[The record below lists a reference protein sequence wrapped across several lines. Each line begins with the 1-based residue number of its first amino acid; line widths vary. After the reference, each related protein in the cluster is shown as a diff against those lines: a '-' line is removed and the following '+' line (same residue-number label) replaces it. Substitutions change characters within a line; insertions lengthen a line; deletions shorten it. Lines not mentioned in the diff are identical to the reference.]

1 MNRLGIFYTMRA
13 FLIFTLFIVAC
24 LLAAAALFYP
34 AWLGVSAVAEIPPHK
49 LLTRLAK
56 VVAAIGLVLLLR
68 RMQLWNRRALGYGL
82 EKSRFIAAVARG
94 WAAGTAI
101 MLVPFAVLILLG
113 ARQLDTST
121 LTLSLVSAT
130 AAKALLAGLA
140 VGFVEETFFRGAIY
154 AGIRR
159 DGGLW
164 TAVILSSVIYA
175 ALHFV
180 RTQPFDPSEPLGWT
194 SGFPLLVTA
203 FHKFGSPAI
212 WDSFVAL
219 MAAGAFLALLRAWTG
234 NIALAIGVHAGWVMM
249 IKLGKRVTD
258 PVPDSG
264 YGFLSGTYDQVIGW
278 LAAAWLAVLITW
290 LARRAMAA
298 DAARKTGVPSRG

>member
-1 MNRLGIFYTMRA
+1 MNRLGIFHTMRA
-13 FLIFTLFIVAC
+13 FLVFTLFIAAC

-34 AWLGVSAVAEIPPHK
+34 AWLGISALAEIPPHK
-49 LLTRLAK
+49 LLPRLAK

-68 RMQLWNRRALGYGL
+68 RMHLWNRQALGYGL
-82 EKSRFIAAVARG
+82 GKSRFLAAVARG
-94 WAAGTAI
+94 WVAGTAI
-101 MLVPFAVLILLG
+101 MVVPFAILIILG
-113 ARQLDTST
+113 ERKLDTSV

-130 AAKALLAGLA
+130 AAKALFAGLA

-159 DGGLW
+159 DSGLW
-164 TAVILSSVIYA
+164 AAVILSSVIYA
-175 ALHFV
+175 ALHFI
-180 RTQPFDPSEPLGWT
+180 RTQPFDPSETLGWT

-203 FHKFGSPAI
+203 FHKFGNPAI

-234 NIALAIGVHAGWVMM
+234 NIALAIGVHAGWVMT

-264 YGFLSGTYDQVIGW
+264 YGFLTGTYDQVIGW
-278 LAAAWLAVLITW
+278 LAAAWLAVLILW

-298 DAARKTGVPSRG
+298 DASRETGAPARG